1 MGWDR
6 ASDGVVFLVP
16 VVFNFWPRPPL
27 FSFQSCWPQRR
38 PTAVS
43 RGLGLHLVLGVERW
57 QELSKAPEL
66 AQRQRSQAE
75 VAPRET
81 GRWGAGGGV

>member
-1 MGWDR
+1 MGPPSAQTPGSVREKGRGWDR
-6 ASDGVVFLVP
+6 AGDGAVFLVR

-43 RGLGLHLVLGVERW
+43 RGLGQRLVLGEERW
-57 QELSKAPEL
+57 WELGDGEA
-66 AQRQRSQAE
+66 A
-75 VAPRET
+75 
-81 GRWGAGGGV
+81 